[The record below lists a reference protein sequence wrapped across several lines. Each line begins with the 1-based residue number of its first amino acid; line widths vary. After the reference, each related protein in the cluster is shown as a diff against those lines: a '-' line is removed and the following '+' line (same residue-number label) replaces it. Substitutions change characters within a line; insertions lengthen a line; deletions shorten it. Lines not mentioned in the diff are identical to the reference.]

1 MGPLSVEDRVVNED
15 ALVVTQLTNLC
26 CLNRVD
32 LGSKGSID
40 NGHEPTI
47 EATILD
53 ISKTL
58 VQVVSAGRLGWE
70 AGFPGEGGACSWE

>member
-15 ALVVTQLTNLC
+15 ALMVTQLTSLC

-32 LGSKGSID
+32 LGNRGNID

-58 VQVVSAGRLGWE
+58 VQVVHAGRLDWE
-70 AGFPGEGGACSWE
+70 AGLPGEGGACSWE